1 MKNLLIIGAGSSGEI
16 LSKEITKRNGN
27 KYNIIGFLD
36 NDVSKKGK
44 IINGFKVF
52 GSHEYI
58 EEYIEEYYIDEVII
72 AITSI
77 EHKELDILYKR
88 IKKCKIDVRILP
100 SFEELLL
107 DEPFTKQLRE
117 VKVEDLLG
125 REISEELSLEAAKY
139 IKNKKVFITGAAG
152 SIGSELCRQI
162 VKYGPEKMVLLDI
175 NENDLYL
182 LELFLKRHYNVSIE
196 SEICNIR
203 EMDKVEFLFDLYKPD
218 LVFHAA
224 AHKHVPL
231 MEKNI
236 EEAVK
241 NNVFGT
247 NNLLELSNKYNVDK
261 FVLISTDKAVNPT
274 NIMGATK
281 RLSELLLERRNV
293 NSKTKCMAV
302 RFGNVLGS
310 NGSVIPI
317 FKNLIKELKNLTVTH
332 SEITRYFMTIPEAA
346 NLVLEA
352 GSLGSGGEVFV
363 LDMGN
368 PVKIIDLAK
377 KMIDLSGLELGK
389 DIEIEI
395 SGLRPGEKLYEELL
409 YDVKCCEKTQNKK
422 IFIAKLK
429 NENIDLSNGLNDL
442 EKFCNNFDRSNLKK
456 KLKELVHTYI
466 EVKYE

>member
-293 NSKTKCMAV
+293 NSKTKFMAV

-317 FKNLIKELKNLTVTH
+317 FKILLRKE
-332 SEITRYFMTIPEAA
+332 
-346 NLVLEA
+346 
-352 GSLGSGGEVFV
+352 
-363 LDMGN
+363 
-368 PVKIIDLAK
+368 KI
-377 KMIDLSGLELGK
+377 
-389 DIEIEI
+389 
-395 SGLRPGEKLYEELL
+395 
-409 YDVKCCEKTQNKK
+409 
-422 IFIAKLK
+422 
-429 NENIDLSNGLNDL
+429 
-442 EKFCNNFDRSNLKK
+442 
-456 KLKELVHTYI
+456 
-466 EVKYE
+466 